1 MSIKTSRLKEI
12 INEEVQLFL
21 EQRSALNEQGFLD
34 KLKKGAQKF
43 TRGVKDTFGSK
54 GLYKTY
60 RQLEKKKKPI
70 WDKYTELV
78 KSKGQDDPETQK
90 YYKQALPIIKQIRQV
105 RAALNKV
112 GWPKKRKGG
121 KRKRRGWR
129 RTYRKGVM
137 PKGVGFKSFGAFYAA
152 LDKAG
157 IKVKKDKHW
166 GRKHWSAWKKLKA
179 AKKVPGGVNVTD
191 KQLKRSKEITS
202 IDPKTGRAKGA
213 TVGKM
218 AQKIG
223 SADDVEKV
231 HSKKMG
237 VKKAQANIDKRTKA
251 ARDEN
256 MARYLA
262 IEKKAMANLKMAEKA
277 AEAIPQTNAAAK
289 LKAVEKVEK
298 RKKTLAMVRSRM
310 EQLDKTGTVSL

>member
-112 GWPKKRKGG
+112 GWPNKRKGV

-129 RTYRKGVM
+129 RTYRK
-137 PKGVGFKSFGAFYAA
+137 
-152 LDKAG
+152 
-157 IKVKKDKHW
+157 
-166 GRKHWSAWKKLKA
+166 
-179 AKKVPGGVNVTD
+179 
-191 KQLKRSKEITS
+191 
-202 IDPKTGRAKGA
+202 
-213 TVGKM
+213 
-218 AQKIG
+218 
-223 SADDVEKV
+223 
-231 HSKKMG
+231 
-237 VKKAQANIDKRTKA
+237 
-251 ARDEN
+251 
-256 MARYLA
+256 
-262 IEKKAMANLKMAEKA
+262 
-277 AEAIPQTNAAAK
+277 
-289 LKAVEKVEK
+289 
-298 RKKTLAMVRSRM
+298 
-310 EQLDKTGTVSL
+310 